1 MLPLRDLQEL
11 FYGALFDDAPSAV
24 APWIHCY
31 ETDGHEAD
39 AAQGVAI
46 DPHARLA
53 IYRNNLHEGF
63 RKALALEFPVIERL
77 VGEDYFRQ
85 LALSF
90 QAEHPS
96 RFGDLHCIGEPF
108 ARFLRQRFED
118 TQYAY
123 LPDVAALEWAY
134 QQSSVAADA
143 PSFDP
148 AALRN
153 IPQEGYG
160 QLRFTLHPACGLVR
174 SPYPVMRI
182 WAVNQPNADAD
193 EVVDLSNG
201 ADFILVRRAAE
212 GVEMRRIAAAEF
224 AMLDAFSQGSNLA
237 DALESACTVAP
248 DFDLAETLRR
258 LIALDVLTG
267 IQPTSRPPP
276 GEPPS

>member
-11 FYGALFDDAPSAV
+11 FDSALYDDAPDAV
-24 APWIHCY
+24 APWIRGS
-31 ETDGHEAD
+31 ETD
-39 AAQGVAI
+39 AAQGLAI

-85 LALSF
+85 LAVSF

-96 RFGDLHCIGEPF
+96 RFGDLHGIGEPF
-108 ARFLRQRFED
+108 ARFLLRRFED

-123 LPDVAALEWAY
+123 LPDVATLEWAY

-148 AALRN
+148 AALRD

-160 QLRFTLHPACGLVR
+160 QLRFTLHPACGLVQ

-182 WAVNQPNADAD
+182 WSVNQPNADAD
-193 EVVDLSNG
+193 EVVDLSSG

-212 GVEMRRIAAAEF
+212 GVQMRRIAAAEF
-224 AMLDAFSQGSNLA
+224 AMLDAFSRGAKLA
-237 DALESACTVAP
+237 DALESAYAVDP
-248 DFDLAETLRR
+248 NFDLGEALRR
-258 LIALDVLTG
+258 LIALGVLTG
-267 IQPTSRPPP
+267 TQPTSSPPP
-276 GEPPS
+276 GEPLP

>member
-1 MLPLRDLQEL
+1 MLPLRDLQKL
-11 FYGALFDDAPSAV
+11 FDGALFDDAPDAV
-24 APWIHCY
+24 APWIHGY
-31 ETDGHEAD
+31 ETD
-39 AAQGVAI
+39 AAQGGAI
-46 DPHARLA
+46 DAHARLA

-90 QAEHPS
+90 LAEHPS
-96 RFGDLHCIGEPF
+96 RSGDLHSIGEPF

-123 LPDVAALEWAY
+123 LPDVATLEWAY

-143 PSFDP
+143 PAFDP
-148 AALRN
+148 AALRDT
-153 IPQEGYG
+153 PQEGYG

-182 WAVNQPNADAD
+182 WVVNQPDADED
-193 EVVDLSNG
+193 EVVDLSSSV
-201 ADFILVRRAAE
+201 DFVLVRRAAE
-212 GVEMRRIAAAEF
+212 GVEMRRIAAGEF
-224 AMLDAFSQGSNLA
+224 AMLDAFSRGANLA
-237 DALESACTVAP
+237 DALESAYTVDP
-248 DFDLAETLRR
+248 DFDLAEALQR
-258 LIALDVLTG
+258 LIGLHVLTG
-267 IQPTSRPPP
+267 TQPTSSPLP

>member
-1 MLPLRDLQEL
+1 MLPLRDLQKL
-11 FYGALFDDAPSAV
+11 FAGALFDYAPDAV
-24 APWIHCY
+24 APRIHGS
-31 ETDGHEAD
+31 ETE

-46 DPHARLA
+46 DAHARLA

-63 RKALALEFPVIERL
+63 RKALALEFPAIERL
-77 VGEDYFRQ
+77 VGEDYFCQ

-96 RFGDLHCIGEPF
+96 RSGDLHSIGEPF
-108 ARFLRQRFED
+108 ARFLLQRFEG

-123 LPDVAALEWAY
+123 LPDVATLEWAY

-148 AALRN
+148 AALRD

-193 EVVDLSNG
+193 EVVDLSSG

-224 AMLDAFSQGSNLA
+224 AMLDAFSQGAKLA
-237 DALESACTVAP
+237 DALESAYAVDP
-248 DFDLAETLRR
+248 NFDLGEALRR
-258 LIALDVLTG
+258 LIALGVLAET
-267 IQPTSRPPP
+267 QPTSSPPP

>member
-1 MLPLRDLQEL
+1 MLPLRDLQKL
-11 FYGALFDDAPSAV
+11 FDGALFDDTPDAV
-24 APWIHCY
+24 APWIRGC
-31 ETDGHEAD
+31 ETE
-39 AAQGVAI
+39 AAQGVTI
-46 DPHARLA
+46 DAHARLA

-63 RKALALEFPVIERL
+63 RKALALEFSVIERL

-108 ARFLRQRFED
+108 ARFLLQRFED

-123 LPDVAALEWAY
+123 LPDVATLEWAY

-148 AALRN
+148 AGLRDR
-153 IPQEGYG
+153 PQEGYG
-160 QLRFTLHPACGLVR
+160 QLRFTLHPACRLVR

-193 EVVDLSNG
+193 EVVDLSSG

-224 AMLDAFSQGSNLA
+224 AMLDAFSQGAKLA
-237 DALESACTVAP
+237 DALDSACAVDP
-248 DFDLAETLRR
+248 SFDLGEALRR
-258 LIALDVLTG
+258 LIALGVLAGT
-267 IQPTSRPPP
+267 QPTFSPSP
-276 GEPPS
+276 GEPLS